1 MKNKQKITDTSCP
14 SCWEKWNE
22 QNKNNIDEV
31 EIEIQQIL
39 EPYFVVLDG
48 GDNEPANDIIIEI
61 SEKIKQKLQELEKTY
76 KSARRTYSVGKSKR
90 SVGLLSTN
98 FI

>member
-31 EIEIQQIL
+31 EIEIQQKIL
-39 EPYFVVLDG
+39 FRY
-48 GDNEPANDIIIEI
+48 
-61 SEKIKQKLQELEKTY
+61 EKYE
-76 KSARRTYSVGKSKR
+76 
-90 SVGLLSTN
+90 
-98 FI
+98 